1 MHFNVVLI
9 TVWKLFLFFS
19 NLSYVGLESKSFP
32 FFVFLPVFAC
42 KVWKLFHCCLQ
53 WKQIIFQSQ
62 PCCSVTVNAWTYG
75 RIMALGWGR
84 NYFHLKSGR
93 FLSSLSFSVCRS
105 SVRASNL
112 QTLLMVIIKVWQ
124 MSPISGCFTVYWLI
138 TSHMQH
144 TVRRYGCLDICGDV
158 SFEFLIYSSM
168 KLSKRNWKDCD
179 YMFLQ
184 GIFRSDVRVITVGCY
199 NADPSTLLSRLSQS
213 LMSRAVCAA

>member
-93 FLSSLSFSVCRS
+93 FLSSLSLCVGLLYELEISKPSWWS
-105 SVRASNL
+105 SSRCDR
-112 QTLLMVIIKVWQ
+112 
-124 MSPISGCFTVYWLI
+124 CFTVYWLI

-199 NADPSTLLSRLSQS
+199 NTDPSTLLSRLSQS